1 MSVRSDI
8 GHRPE
13 GEDELGAGSSLTNIS
28 PRIGQRYAA
37 DDNEFGLRGMDHF
50 ALETLDIERMES
62 FIREVLG
69 GKPYYYAGFDS
80 TDAQLGRVRHIFL
93 RVGNVL
99 VQCAEPKNGRISV
112 RKDDPNVSP
121 HFAFTVSAEGLDR
134 NVERLRRLNI
144 PVQGPVR
151 HRGVDIVSSYFQSPE
166 GHKLEICTW
175 DSYPADKAPYARI
188 DWPALAHD
196 WPQ

>member
-1 MSVRSDI
+1 MADA
-8 GHRPE
+8 
-13 GEDELGAGSSLTNIS
+13 LLQNIS
-28 PRIGQRYAA
+28 PPIGRRYHA
-37 DDNEFGLRGMDHF
+37 DDNPFGLRGMDHF
-50 ALETLDIERMES
+50 ALETLDIALMER

-69 GKPYYYAGFDS
+69 GEPYYYAGFDS
-80 TDAQLGRVRHIFL
+80 TDAELGRVRHIFL

-121 HFAFTVSAEGLDR
+121 HFAFAVTAEHLDR
-134 NVERLRRLNI
+134 NVERLRRLRI

-151 HRGVDIVSSYFQSPE
+151 HRGVDVVSCYFQSPE

-175 DSYPADKAPYARI
+175 DPYPSDKASYARI

-196 WPQ
+196 WPRAG

>member
-1 MSVRSDI
+1 MTVD
-8 GHRPE
+8 
-13 GEDELGAGSSLTNIS
+13 ASLQNIS
-28 PRIGQRYAA
+28 PRIGGRYDA
-37 DDNEFGLRGMDHF
+37 DDNQFGLRGLDHF
-50 ALETLDIERMES
+50 ALETLDIELMER

-80 TDAQLGRVRHIFL
+80 TDAKLGRVRHIFL
-93 RVGNVL
+93 RVGTML
-99 VQCAEPKNGRISV
+99 VQCAEPKNGEISV

-121 HFAFTVSAEGLDR
+121 HFAFAVSAEHLDR
-134 NVERLRRLNI
+134 NVERLRRLHI

-151 HRGVDIVSSYFQSPE
+151 HRGVDVVSCYFQSPE

-175 DSYPADKAPYARI
+175 DPYPADKAPYGRI

-196 WPQ
+196 WPRAG